1 MKFNLSDFLQLDTKE
16 LLAVNGGFN
25 CNGSSNTTV
34 YPNTYYPSTPGG
46 AGSNLPSSSRAV
58 VGSSIRLDGTIRY
71 DYDDGSHLF
80 VYPDGQRQFY
90 PGSDGKSKE
99 NNGKDASS
107 SSGGGSCSTST
118 SNNPNG
124 QGPSTTSSNPGGNQ
138 HKDTK
143 IHSGGGTCTKTGG
156 HSPVNP
162 NPTNPDDVTSGGG
175 TCSSKNDT
183 DKVSGMFGQITDGSY
198 ADKLTMQYY
207 RKNKDKYGIFTDFL
221 DDSMNGKE
229 GCKMTAVAKVASQ
242 ASGTDVGLYDIN
254 TKWDANKDG
263 LLTKEEICLGLNNL
277 LDEQLGDVYDVK
289 TKSVDNPTLKNLNDI
304 ANDTTGI
311 TYVLGKAADVHGG
324 EHWVVLE
331 GYSTNSE
338 GTITFNYDGTS
349 DNDGALNRSYVIG
362 QSNVDKNI
370 HNIVQ
375 IQTFTVYKK

>member
-90 PGSDGKSKE
+90 PD
-99 NNGKDASS
+99 GKDASS

-175 TCSSKNDT
+175 TCSGGSSSGGSTGDPDSTSTSGGTTETTQDKNALIQERLFRAIK
-183 DKVSGMFGQITDGSY
+183 KVGPHS
-198 ADKLTMQYY
+198 
-207 RKNKDKYGIFTDFL
+207 
-221 DDSMNGKE
+221 
-229 GCKMTAVAKVASQ
+229 
-242 ASGTDVGLYDIN
+242 YDI
-254 TKWDANKDG
+254 A
-263 LLTKEEICLGLNNL
+263 
-277 LDEQLGDVYDVK
+277 DETNPNEYRCDEYVADILERGGFNVYDYCVDDPVE
-289 TKSVDNPTLKNLNDI
+289 KSVDDHYHDMLNKKLEMITDR
-304 ANDTTGI
+304 NDLEQGASYILVMRDQDGI
-311 TYVLGKAADVHGG
+311 LDSHIGLYINGG
-324 EHWVVLE
+324 EDGYCYVDNSGSNYGNLGGTETHKGANISEVLAD
-331 GYSTNSE
+331 YH
-338 GTITFNYDGTS
+338 NYEYMYFVK
-349 DNDGALNRSYVIG
+349 L
-362 QSNVDKNI
+362 Q
-370 HNIVQ
+370 
-375 IQTFTVYKK
+375 